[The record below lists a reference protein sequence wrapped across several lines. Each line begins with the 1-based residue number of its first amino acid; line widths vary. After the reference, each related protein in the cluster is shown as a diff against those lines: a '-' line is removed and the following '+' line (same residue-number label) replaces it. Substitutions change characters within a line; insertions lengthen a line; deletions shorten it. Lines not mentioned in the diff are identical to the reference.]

1 MVKNETNFMPT
12 AKKPR
17 LNKHKNKRKF
27 TKVDTSTGI
36 NTEMPCVQNS
46 SWTCN
51 LKLFHFSI
59 LTTVEQN
66 TH

>member
-27 TKVDTSTGI
+27 NKVDTSIGI
-36 NTEMPCVQNS
+36 NTEMPYVKKSN
-46 SWTCN
+46 
-51 LKLFHFSI
+51 
-59 LTTVEQN
+59 
-66 TH
+66 

>member
-27 TKVDTSTGI
+27 NKVDTSIGI
-36 NTEMPCVQNS
+36 NTEMPCVKKSN
-46 SWTCN
+46 WTCN